1 MKKIYSW
8 EPWFFIFFGL
18 FHMHRIWVLLDRDS
32 YASFWLGILENKGI
46 LYFLIMGILAGLCI
60 LGMIIFV
67 RERKSNY
74 VWQWIYFFGG
84 VYLLFDLFAIAAG
97 LPFWQK
103 LLVSMFDAVSPYWNI
118 VWGFFILL
126 GAGVF
131 VLGIISLTARE
142 KYNQEIYEERI
153 GTE

>member
-1 MKKIYSW
+1 
-8 EPWFFIFFGL
+8 
-18 FHMHRIWVLLDRDS
+18 MHRIWALLDRDS
-32 YASFWLGILENKGI
+32 YASFWLGILEIKGI

-60 LGMIIFV
+60 LGMITFV

-131 VLGIISLTARE
+131 VLGII
-142 KYNQEIYEERI
+142 
-153 GTE
+153 